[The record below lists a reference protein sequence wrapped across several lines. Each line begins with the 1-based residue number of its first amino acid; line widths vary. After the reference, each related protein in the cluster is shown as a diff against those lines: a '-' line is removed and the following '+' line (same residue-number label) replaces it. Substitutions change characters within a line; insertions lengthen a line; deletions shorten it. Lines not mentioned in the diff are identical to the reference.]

1 MIFTAPELKCLGA
14 VFVYNAVKESMI
26 IWELEKS
33 VDLLFQSIY
42 AMMMTANEI
51 ACL

>member
-26 IWELEKS
+26 IWELKKS
-33 VDLLFQSIY
+33 ADLHFLNFCDI
-42 AMMMTANEI
+42 MITAN
-51 ACL
+51 